1 MLQQKNIVSRQ
12 AFGRALDSGRLDG
25 PVQRHPPTG
34 KSFSVHG
41 LQTSRFEGAKL
52 VERWVGSDQ
61 LSLMP
66 QLGLA

>member
-1 MLQQKNIVSRQ
+1 MSQQENIASQQ
-12 AFGRALDSGRLDG
+12 AFESTLNSGRLDG
-25 PVQRHPPTG
+25 PVQGHPPTG
-34 KSFSVHG
+34 KSFSVYG